1 MGPFLFILMVWWS
14 MIGRD
19 GRLLGALVL
28 VGLLDL
34 LDLGQRLGH
43 VLVQQVEQL
52 VDVLVGD
59 DGVILVR
66 I

>member
-1 MGPFLFILMVWWS
+1 MGPFLFLLMVWWS

-43 VLVQQVEQL
+43 VLVQQVEQR

>member
-1 MGPFLFILMVWWS
+1 MGPFLFLLMVWWS

>member
-1 MGPFLFILMVWWS
+1 MVWWC

>member
-1 MGPFLFILMVWWS
+1 